1 MAKPPKGDSF
11 NIRKDFVYLK
21 ENLVTNTTLIDEL
34 VALSVLSEEEI
45 ADYKDADN
53 TKCGKL
59 LKRILR
65 EGKDACEQFCT
76 ILNKPECRYVSLQN
90 RQPVSAVG
98 DDDTSFSRDVLK
110 ERRPLLLDELE
121 PTEVADYLFQF
132 SVFDLHIHDE
142 IEDSVLRMD
151 KTRLVLHHL
160 ESKSPKC
167 FNIFLDVLKLS
178 NQEHILSMLQ
188 EKEESTSMTLNRNA
202 WNVFELIF
210 DIFVNSCILK
220 SPLTI

>member
-1 MAKPPKGDSF
+1 MITILFSGDSF

-90 RQPVSAVG
+90 RQPVSG
-98 DDDTSFSRDVLK
+98 
-110 ERRPLLLDELE
+110 
-121 PTEVADYLFQF
+121 
-132 SVFDLHIHDE
+132 
-142 IEDSVLRMD
+142 
-151 KTRLVLHHL
+151 
-160 ESKSPKC
+160 KS
-167 FNIFLDVLKLS
+167 
-178 NQEHILSMLQ
+178 
-188 EKEESTSMTLNRNA
+188 
-202 WNVFELIF
+202 
-210 DIFVNSCILK
+210 
-220 SPLTI
+220 